1 MQKFFA
7 IIYFYVFLLIAFMIS
22 AQADTTLSISGPTH
36 VEIGETFITT
46 IDISDAQDL
55 LGFDIRFKFDPANI
69 ICANDNI
76 PGDFN
81 FDFEAADIT
90 DCNNGSIQYA
100 QVSYS
105 PKNGNGCLFSI
116 SWNALAEGVAT
127 IRFYR
132 GELSDSSA
140 NSIIFLPPYP
150 FKIIAGNPFIPPTI
164 SLIAP
169 EQVKVNDV
177 FTTFVMISGAKDCSG
192 IQFSFNVIPKDII
205 CAKKNISG
213 RFISGIEVDNV
224 VDCEN
229 GYIQYAE
236 ASFTPKNGDGTLFTT
251 DWIAQKEGTVSI
263 ELADGVLSDSNG
275 EAITYVYSPD
285 NNQITVEKSTQFDV
299 NADGSIDLKDLIELL
314 HIVTGIE

>member
-7 IIYFYVFLLIAFMIS
+7 GIYFYIFLLIAFMIS

-36 VEIGETFITT
+36 VEIGETFVTT

-55 LGFDIRFKFDPANI
+55 LGFDIRFKFDPTDI

-81 FDFEAADIT
+81 FNIEAADIT
-90 DCNNGSIQYA
+90 DCHNGSTQYA
-100 QVSYS
+100 QASYS

-140 NSIIFLPPYP
+140 KSIIFLPPYP
-150 FKIIAGNPFIPPTI
+150 LKIIVGNPFIPPTI
-164 SLIAP
+164 SLITP

-177 FTTFVMISGAKDCSG
+177 FTTSVMISGAKDCSG

-205 CAKKNISG
+205 CAKKNTRG
-213 RFISGIEVDNV
+213 GFIAGIEVDNA

-229 GYIQYAE
+229 GYIQYSE
-236 ASFTPKNGDGTLFTT
+236 ASFTPKNGNGTLFTT
-251 DWIAQKEGTVSI
+251 DWVAQKDGTVSI
-263 ELADGVLSDSNG
+263 ELVDGVLSYSNG

-285 NNQITVEKSTQFDV
+285 NNQITVDKSSQFDI
-299 NADGSIDLKDLIELL
+299 NADGNIDLKDLICLL
-314 HIVTGIE
+314 QLITGIE